1 MPKLTVDKIETTEV
15 SSQGDLV
22 LKANGENFISLA
34 SGGNIEFHKPIDLND
49 VDLTE
54 VDIKGG
60 SINNTTIG
68 LTTQLAGRFSSLTA
82 VGNTFCNGNI
92 EVGGNAQLSG
102 GLLVNSTATFNN
114 PASFNGTLD
123 LSSSTLTLADNQIS
137 GDKVEGGT
145 INSITIESLGGAL
158 DCNNQAFTN
167 VNIDSGVCE
176 GMDITVGT
184 GKTLTLT
191 AGTLTTSAAQKIAI
205 VEGCASNLD
214 IGSYL
219 LRASTLQADSQTE
232 GRVCVYGSAGLLS
245 EDADLRVNSAGAVIC
260 AKPLTVQNTLTSKIS
275 PYNEGGHSADK
286 VITASQLL
294 NKIWRGAPTA
304 NKNLTF
310 PTASD
315 LVSAVKDCA
324 VGASWD
330 LYIINNSSGGGKDY
344 TLVSGTGM
352 NYISSGAGGHNK
364 VGAGK
369 CRQFIVVITNIG
381 SGTEAYDVYA
391 VSDHT
396 PI

>member
-1 MPKLTVDKIETTEV
+1 

-184 GKTLTLT
+184 GKT
-191 AGTLTTSAAQKIAI
+191 
-205 VEGCASNLD
+205 
-214 IGSYL
+214 
-219 LRASTLQADSQTE
+219 
-232 GRVCVYGSAGLLS
+232 
-245 EDADLRVNSAGAVIC
+245 
-260 AKPLTVQNTLTSKIS
+260 
-275 PYNEGGHSADK
+275 
-286 VITASQLL
+286 
-294 NKIWRGAPTA
+294 
-304 NKNLTF
+304 
-310 PTASD
+310 
-315 LVSAVKDCA
+315 
-324 VGASWD
+324 
-330 LYIINNSSGGGKDY
+330 
-344 TLVSGTGM
+344 
-352 NYISSGAGGHNK
+352 
-364 VGAGK
+364 
-369 CRQFIVVITNIG
+369 
-381 SGTEAYDVYA
+381 
-391 VSDHT
+391 
-396 PI
+396 